1 MHFIFRNQEKL
12 VLPVDRPA
20 IHCCCLSGVRKRGC
34 VAALAALA
42 VQVRTGTLKV
52 TQSDDDDGVR
62 DKMEILSS
70 VVNKVFQ
77 LSRLSKNVQRTRR
90 MEEKALEV
98 YDVIR
103 TIRDPEKP
111 NTLEELDVVTE
122 KCVEVQD
129 LGDDEYLIIIR
140 FSPTVPHCSLA
151 TLIGLCLQVKLQ
163 RCLPFK
169 HKLEIYITEGTHSTE
184 EDVNKQINDKER
196 VAAAMEN
203 PNLREIVEQC
213 VTEPDD

>member
-1 MHFIFRNQEKL
+1 MEL
-12 VLPVDRPA
+12 V
-20 IHCCCLSGVRKRGC
+20 SG
-34 VAALAALA
+34 L
-42 VQVRTGTLKV
+42 
-52 TQSDDDDGVR
+52 
-62 DKMEILSS
+62 
-70 VVNKVFQ
+70 
-77 LSRLSKNVQRTRR
+77 LSRVWLLAGLSDATDDKRSKK

-122 KCVEVQD
+122 KCVEVQE

-184 EDVNKQINDKER
+184 EDINKQINDKER

-203 PNLREIVEQC
+203 PSLREMVEQC

>member
-1 MHFIFRNQEKL
+1 MEL
-12 VLPVDRPA
+12 V
-20 IHCCCLSGVRKRGC
+20 SG
-34 VAALAALA
+34 L
-42 VQVRTGTLKV
+42 
-52 TQSDDDDGVR
+52 
-62 DKMEILSS
+62 
-70 VVNKVFQ
+70 
-77 LSRLSKNVQRTRR
+77 LSRVWLLAGLSDATDDKRSKK

-122 KCVEVQD
+122 KCVEVQE
-129 LGDDEYLIIIR
+129 LGDDEYLIIIK

-184 EDVNKQINDKER
+184 EDINKQINDKER

-213 VTEPDD
+213 VTELDD

>member
-1 MHFIFRNQEKL
+1 MCERKGAEARALDRFSDGDGPDRIMEL
-12 VLPVDRPA
+12 V
-20 IHCCCLSGVRKRGC
+20 SG
-34 VAALAALA
+34 L
-42 VQVRTGTLKV
+42 
-52 TQSDDDDGVR
+52 
-62 DKMEILSS
+62 
-70 VVNKVFQ
+70 
-77 LSRLSKNVQRTRR
+77 LSRVWLLTGLSDVTNDNRSKK

-122 KCVEVQD
+122 KCVEVQE

-184 EDVNKQINDKER
+184 EDINKQINDKER

>member
-1 MHFIFRNQEKL
+1 
-12 VLPVDRPA
+12 
-20 IHCCCLSGVRKRGC
+20 
-34 VAALAALA
+34 
-42 VQVRTGTLKV
+42 
-52 TQSDDDDGVR
+52 
-62 DKMEILSS
+62 MEIISS
-70 VVNKVFQ
+70 VLNKVFQ
-77 LSRLSKNVQRTRR
+77 LSRLSSVNNVPRSQK

-184 EDVNKQINDKER
+184 EDINKQINDKER

-213 VTEPDD
+213 VIESDD

>member
-1 MHFIFRNQEKL
+1 
-12 VLPVDRPA
+12 
-20 IHCCCLSGVRKRGC
+20 
-34 VAALAALA
+34 
-42 VQVRTGTLKV
+42 
-52 TQSDDDDGVR
+52 
-62 DKMEILSS
+62 MEIISS

-77 LSRLSKNVQRTRR
+77 LSRLYTENNVGRSKK

-122 KCVEVQD
+122 KCVEVKD
-129 LGDDEYLIIIR
+129 LGDDEYLIIIK

-184 EDVNKQINDKER
+184 EDINKQINDKER

-213 VTEPDD
+213 VAESDD